1 MFFFKKKKNENVKE
15 KQIPS
20 AEQIIKDAEN
30 LRQDVEN
37 KEEDIPDIICAFY
50 SATQNIDLDVNYVIE
65 ILNKSK
71 NDNLNN

>member
-1 MFFFKKKKNENVKE
+1 MWFFKKKKNENIEE
-15 KQIPS
+15 KQLPS

-30 LRQDVEN
+30 LRQDEEN
-37 KEEDIPDIICAFY
+37 KEDIPDIICAFY
-50 SATQNIDLDVNYVIE
+50 SATQNIDLDVDYVKE